1 MSIEQGTEQDIERC
15 VQLGADMHAEGHYAD
30 LVYDHDIA
38 AEYGRRVCEYGCFL
52 VARKDEDIVGFFTG
66 SLQQYRFGPEYVA
79 VEELLYVAPEHRTG
93 STGYRLLKA
102 FMQWAQDSG
111 ASEVSFATSVKH
123 RKGFD
128 ALAERLGMY
137 PVGVVYKAKLNG

>member
-38 AEYGRRVCEYGCFL
+38 AEYGRRVCKYGCFL
-52 VARKDEDIVGFFTG
+52 VARKDADIVGFFTG
-66 SLQQYRFGPEYVA
+66 SLA

-137 PVGVVYKAKLNG
+137 PVGAVYKAKLKG